1 MQSGAGRRIYEKG
14 RDGAVRQALIPGGSP
29 MTAGLGEPG

>member
-1 MQSGAGRRIYEKG
+1 MQSGEGRRIYEKG
-14 RDGAVRQALIPGGSP
+14 REGAVWQALIPDGSP